1 MRISTLAVTALAC
14 AVAACDTPAPAG
26 LVAGGA
32 SQRPVV
38 AVAVDP
44 PSVTLAVGGT
54 TRLTAVPKDGDGN
67 ALASTNVKWT
77 SSDTSIA
84 LVSDSGVVT
93 ARKLGT
99 SNIKAR
105 AGGIDGSSVVV
116 VTQAPVAS
124 VIVVLASSLLI
135 DQSTLATA
143 QLKDATGA
151 LLTDRAVAWV
161 SSNPSVA
168 TVSESGLVTG
178 VAAGPVTITA
188 ISEGVSGTDTLSVE
202 SVPVDSI
209 SVMPTSASLEVGKT
223 LQLVATTRDASGSIL
238 PGRPV
243 AWTSSAP
250 AVATVSTSGVVTAV
264 SVGTVSITA
273 TSEEKGT
280 AATITVT
287 GGTTPPPITGIP
299 VYPGES
305 IQAKVDAAPAG
316 TTFIIKPGTHTQ
328 QSVRPK
334 DGNVFAGEPG
344 AVLDGQGAAIRAFA
358 GNAKNVVIKGLI
370 IEHYAPGSQKDA
382 IYGATS
388 VGWLVEGNEFRYND
402 GGGLHTGKGM
412 RVLRNVFHH
421 NAQTGLG
428 GDGDSVLVEGNEIA
442 FNNHE
447 KVYDYTWEAGGAKF
461 VRTRWLTLRN
471 NYVHDNWGPGLWIDI
486 DCWTTLIENN
496 RVENNAAV
504 GIFVEISYKTVV
516 RNNTAKANGF
526 NETWVDGAGIEVNSS
541 PDVEVYGNT
550 VTGNRN
556 GIMALE
562 GNRGTG
568 AYGPYIVQNL
578 HVHDNT
584 VDVAASG
591 VSGFAIYGTGTTT
604 DVFSSARNNRF
615 THNIYWL
622 GSNTRPF
629 NWQAGKITDVEWR
642 GLGMDV
648 TGTFNR

>member
-1 MRISTLAVTALAC
+1 MRIITFAVVALAC
-14 AVAACDTPAPAG
+14 TMVACDTPAPAG
-26 LVAGGA
+26 PVGGGT
-32 SQRPVV
+32 SQPPVV

-54 TRLTAVPKDGDGN
+54 TRLTAVPKDGNGN
-67 ALASTNVKWT
+67 ALTSTSVRWT

-93 ARKLGT
+93 ARTPGS
-99 SNIKAR
+99 SNIKAT
-105 AGGIDGSSVVV
+105 AGAIDGSAVVV
-116 VTQAPVAS
+116 VTQAPVVS
-124 VIVVLASSLLI
+124 VIVALAVSSLLV

-143 QLKDATGA
+143 QLTDADGA
-151 LLTDRAVAWV
+151 IVTDRAIAWV

-168 TVSESGLVTG
+168 AVSASGLVTG
-178 VAAGPVTITA
+178 VAAGTVIITA
-188 ISEGVSGTDTLSVE
+188 TSEGVSGAGTLSVMPA
-202 SVPVDSI
+202 PVASI
-209 SVMPTSASLEVGKT
+209 SVTPASASLDIGTT
-223 LQLVATTRDASGSIL
+223 LQLAATTRDASGNVLS
-238 PGRPV
+238 GRPV
-243 AWTSSAP
+243 EWTSSAP
-250 AVATVSTSGVVTAV
+250 AIATVSASGVVTAV
-264 SVGTVSITA
+264 SVGTASITA
-273 TSEEKGT
+273 TSEDKSA

-287 GGTTPPPITGIP
+287 DVTTGIP

-316 TTFIIKPGTHTQ
+316 ATFIIKPGRHVQ

-334 DGNVFAGEPG
+334 DGNVFVGEPG

-358 GNAKNVVIKGLI
+358 GNARNVVIRGLV

-388 VGWLVEGNEFRYND
+388 VGWLVERNEFRYND

-412 RVLRNVFHH
+412 RVVRNVFHH
-421 NAQTGLG
+421 NAQAGLG
-428 GDGDSVLVEGNEIA
+428 GDGDSVLVEGNEVA
-442 FNNHE
+442 FNNYE

-471 NYVHDNWGPGLWIDI
+471 NYVHDNWGPGIWIDI

-504 GIFVEISYKTVV
+504 GIFVEISYKAVV

-526 NETWVDGAGIEVNSS
+526 NETWVNGAGIEVNSS

-550 VTGNRN
+550 LVANRN
-556 GIMALE
+556 GIIALE
-562 GNRGTG
+562 GSRGTG

-578 HVHDNT
+578 HVRDNT
-584 VDVAASG
+584 VDVSASG
-591 VSGFAIYGTGTTT
+591 VSGFGIYGTGTTT

-629 NWQAGKITDVEWR
+629 NWQNGKITDVEWR